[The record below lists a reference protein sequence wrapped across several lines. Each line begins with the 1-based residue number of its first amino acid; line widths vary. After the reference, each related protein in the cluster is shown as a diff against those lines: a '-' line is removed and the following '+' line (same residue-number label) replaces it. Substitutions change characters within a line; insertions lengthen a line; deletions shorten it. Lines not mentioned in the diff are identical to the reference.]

1 MARIQKSMPAK
12 EMALRTLLY
21 FVVSVI
27 CIVILYPYFVMVCTA
42 LKSRAEIFSVNGTVL
57 PQEALWSNFTDIWQ
71 KAPMAQ
77 YMLNSLMIAGGST
90 LIAMLCG
97 IPAAYALARMK
108 FKGQTAF
115 LGFIIVSQMF
125 APVVLLIGIYKVMQS
140 LALTNS
146 VIGLIFINAAFNQ
159 AFTIWLLRGTFLS
172 ISAEMEQAATIDGCN
187 RIQAMFKILLPVAA
201 PGIVTTLIFIFIN
214 AWNEYT
220 VALCLISTDTLKPL
234 TVGINIFNGYNIIE
248 WQYLFAASIFAI
260 IPVVI
265 MFMSISAEMEQA
277 ATIDGCNRIQAMFKV
292 LLPMAAPGIVTT
304 LIFIFI
310 NAWNEYTVALCLI
323 STDTLKPLTV
333 GINIFNGYNIIEWQY
348 LFAGSIFAIIPV
360 VIMFMSIEKNLTEGL
375 TSGGVKG

>member
-1 MARIQKSMPAK
+1 MARINKPMSVK
-12 EMALRTLLY
+12 EMMLKTALYLVVTL
-21 FVVSVI
+21 I
-27 CIVILYPYFVMVCTA
+27 CVFILYPYFVMFCTA
-42 LKSRAEIFSVNGTVL
+42 LKSRQEIFSIDGTVL
-57 PQEALWSNFTDIWQ
+57 PIEPLWSNFTDIWEL
-71 KAPMAQ
+71 APMAQ
-77 YMLNSLMIAGGST
+77 YMLNSILIAGGST
-90 LIAMLCG
+90 AIAMVCG

-125 APVVLLIGIYKVMQS
+125 APVVLLIGIYSVMKTMN
-140 LALTNS
+140 LTNS
-146 VIGLIFINAAFNQ
+146 ILGLIFINAAFNQ

-187 RIQAMFKILLPVAA
+187 RIQAMFKVLLPVAA

-265 MFMSISAEMEQA
+265 MFMSI
-277 ATIDGCNRIQAMFKV
+277 
-292 LLPMAAPGIVTT
+292 
-304 LIFIFI
+304 
-310 NAWNEYTVALCLI
+310 
-323 STDTLKPLTV
+323 
-333 GINIFNGYNIIEWQY
+333 
-348 LFAGSIFAIIPV
+348 
-360 VIMFMSIEKNLTEGL
+360 EKNLTEGL
-375 TSGGVKG
+375 TAGGVKG